1 MSVRVMHGLTMEL
14 RTVIDRVLSTC
25 WKRAMVAMA
34 KIKMVVNVAVEAR
47 RSMKPRP
54 GSDKHAPGKPLR
66 PVVAVRRTI
75 VRRNFIVSVRTNRRR
90 TNLYRNLCWSPIGRR
105 KKQTGSNSRQTKILQ
120 QMHSV
125 TSFGSKGNN
134 GKWLFETPFA
144 GAINNATGQKPVSN
158 CTSAMLGP
166 KR

>member
-1 MSVRVMHGLTMEL
+1 MPARRFMSVRVMHGLTMEL

-66 PVVAVRRTI
+66 PGVAVRRTI
-75 VRRNFIVSVRTNRRR
+75 VRGSFIVAVRANRRR
-90 TNLYRNLCWSPIGRR
+90 TNFHGHLCRGTICRP
-105 KKQTGSNSRQTKILQ
+105 QEQAGSKSRQT
-120 QMHSV
+120 
-125 TSFGSKGNN
+125 
-134 GKWLFETPFA
+134 
-144 GAINNATGQKPVSN
+144 
-158 CTSAMLGP
+158 
-166 KR
+166 